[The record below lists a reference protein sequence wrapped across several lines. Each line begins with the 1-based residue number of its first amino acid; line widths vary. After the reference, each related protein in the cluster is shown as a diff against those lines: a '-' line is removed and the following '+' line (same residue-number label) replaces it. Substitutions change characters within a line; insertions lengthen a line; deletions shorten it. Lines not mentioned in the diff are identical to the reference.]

1 MKDFVKWM
9 NKDIKFKNKHT
20 YIIKNKSMQ
29 MAKKYFT
36 IIVYYNM
43 NKFQVG
49 FSKQYII
56 YLIL

>member
-20 YIIKNKSMQ
+20 NIIKNKSMQ

-49 FSKQYII
+49 LSKQYII